1 MPLNFQIE
9 REKKKNKE
17 NPIAEHLK
25 HSAETVC
32 EHPSSEG
39 GAALMSSSLHL
50 TRKCVCRLQT
60 HAHAHIHT
68 LAHTYYTRY
77 WWLLVARKMAKIIL
91 KHGGKRFY
99 GTSNRK
105 FKIYA
110 VIKSISRLNCQSC
123 CCLVCTPSPFCSVT
137 RGCCLA
143 LSAFLSSSLSLFH
156 CVAVLLF
163 NFSLSLTVMLDY
175 CFHCFCACFLFF
187 IAMKQ

>member
-9 REKKKNKE
+9 RGKKKNKE
-17 NPIAEHLK
+17 NPIAEHFK

-39 GAALMSSSLHL
+39 GAALMSSSLHV

-60 HAHAHIHT
+60 HANTHT
-68 LAHTYYTRY
+68 HTHLNTHTIQDTAGCSWRE
-77 WWLLVARKMAKIIL
+77 KMAKIIL
-91 KHGGKRFY
+91 KHGCKRFY
-99 GTSNRK
+99 GTSYRK

-123 CCLVCTPSPFCSVT
+123 CCLVCTPSPISSVS
-137 RGCCLA
+137 RDCCLSLSACLSSA
-143 LSAFLSSSLSLFH
+143 LSL
-156 CVAVLLF
+156 CRGVAVLLF

-175 CFHCFCACFLFF
+175 CFHCFCALKHSCFLSP
-187 IAMKQ
+187 